1 MTRTPRLLLLSAF
14 AVLLAACGSG
24 TSSNGSAVA
33 TNPADMP
40 GGGALHTV
48 APSGSTS
55 PGVQTSGV
63 RTVLAPLGLNL
74 RSAGSSTAQVVATLA
89 QGTALTVTGY
99 SGDGGGWYHVTG
111 DAGTGWITA
120 NPLFSSP
127 HRFNLYTSAQRG
139 FSALYLE
146 DWTFSEN
153 PGSVVFRPQTGGGQ
167 AIVVQTGAS
176 LDALGPAGRDGYT
189 EASTDTAEVYG
200 VTGVLRIY
208 SRTGTVASPG
218 PDSPPPL
225 AHLAEIRIAIDS
237 SRAMRLDFGY
247 DDTGQLSQFTDF
259 YSSVAFPAPA
269 SPGPSGSPGASPA
282 ASPTAS
288 TSPTPL

>member
-1 MTRTPRLLLLSAF
+1 MSRTPRVLLVGAF
-14 AVLLAACGSG
+14 SVLLAACGAG
-24 TSSNGSAVA
+24 GGSNGTAVA

-48 APSGSTS
+48 APTGSVS
-55 PGVQTSGV
+55 PGAQTSGV

-74 RSAGSSTAQVVATLA
+74 RSAASSSAQLVATVA
-89 QGTALTVTGY
+89 QGTVLTVTGY
-99 SGDGGGWYHVTG
+99 SGDGGGWYHVKG

-120 NPLFSSP
+120 NPLYSSP
-127 HRFNLYTSAQRG
+127 HHFNVYTSSQRG

-153 PGSVVFRPQTGGGQ
+153 PGSVVFRPQSGGGQ
-167 AIVVQTGAS
+167 AIVVQTGAT
-176 LDALGPAGRDGYT
+176 LDALGPPGRDGYT
-189 EASTDTAEVYG
+189 VASTDTAEVYG

-218 PDSPPPL
+218 PDAPPPL
-225 AHLAEIRIAIDS
+225 AHLAEIRIAIDA

-247 DDTGQLSQFTDF
+247 DDTGQLSQFADF

-269 SPGPSGSPGASPA
+269 TPGPSGSPGASPG